1 MTQAPSPGSDSGAP
15 APLGQP
21 ASTAPAPGACA
32 QVRNAIP
39 PLRRITDFL
48 PLLLA
53 LLLAL
58 GTFWLVKSMPQIK
71 SGTPPPANE
80 PDYYLRDFELRRY
93 DPQGSLQIE
102 LVGSYGEHVPDP
114 DTIHVKQARTFSID
128 ANGNTTRASADRAV
142 SDGKG
147 QNIELFGQVRAQHQ
161 RKAGEGGTPPPVI
174 FESSYLKATNRQEQ
188 LSTDQPVKITQ
199 GNDVI
204 TGTGMAYTGA
214 SRTVDIQ
221 GRSQAVI
228 QPHRQP

>member
-1 MTQAPSPGSDSGAP
+1 MTQAPSPGSGNGAP

-21 ASTAPAPGACA
+21 ASTPAPGASA
-32 QVRNAIP
+32 QVRNGNT
-39 PLRRITDFL
+39 PLRRIMDFL

-58 GTFWLVKSMPQIK
+58 GTFWLVKSMPQIE

-102 LVGSYGEHVPDP
+102 LAGNYGEHVPGP
-114 DTIHVKQARTFSID
+114 DTIHVEQARTFSID

-147 QNIELFGQVRAQHQ
+147 QNIELFGHVRAQHQ
-161 RKAGEGGTPPPVI
+161 RKAGENSTTTPPVI

-204 TGTGMAYTGA
+204 TGTGMAYTGT
-214 SRTVDIQ
+214 SRTVEIQ

>member
-1 MTQAPSPGSDSGAP
+1 MTQDPSPGSGSAAP
-15 APLGQP
+15 TPLGQP
-21 ASTAPAPGACA
+21 TTTA
-32 QVRNAIP
+32 
-39 PLRRITDFL
+39 LRRITDFL
-48 PLLLA
+48 PLLLT

-93 DPQGSLQIE
+93 DPQGNLQIE
-102 LVGSYGEHVPDP
+102 LVGSYGEHVPGP
-114 DTIHVKQARTFSID
+114 DTIHVEQARTFSID

-161 RKAGEGGTPPPVI
+161 RKADEGGTPPPVI

-204 TGTGMAYTGA
+204 TGTGMTYTGT

-221 GRSQAVI
+221 GRSQVVI